1 MRPKLLSLFT
11 AAIFAIASV
20 LISAPNSYSDEL
32 SDLEAKARDASNL
45 SATLEAALESV
56 QGDLAKIIADLIT
69 AKAEIPKAD
78 AAKKAA
84 DKSYKENKQKAASLT
99 KRLNTAQAL
108 KKKITHDAATAGKT
122 MDEARATIAKQA
134 RESLGGNTEFEDFDV
149 IMGSTTV
156 DEFIKRIEVK
166 DTINRISSRALN
178 DAAILK
184 STSLSKQQRIKIV
197 EELVDN
203 LKKEADAAF
212 AAAKSAKE
220 RADAESQRLHA
231 LKAQLTSSQAKYESR
246 KGELAAQTEK
256 VRSEQAAFEAQI
268 AKLRPAGG
276 GGTGPAPTSGFW
288 GWPLGGNF
296 IDWNNYG
303 ISTWGGLPHTGDD
316 LAGPCGVPVYST
328 APGTVIWAAP
338 VWYEGGNQKVI
349 IDHGTLGGARYESRY
364 SHLASFAVGS
374 GARVNR
380 GQVIGYEGQTGWATG
395 CHVHFEILVNGSF
408 VNPEPYLR
416 GWV

>member
-1 MRPKLLSLFT
+1 MKSKLLSLFT
-11 AAIFAIASV
+11 VAIFAFCTV
-20 LISAPNSYSDEL
+20 FISIPKSYSDDL
-32 SDLEAKARDASNL
+32 ADLEAKARDAANL
-45 SATLEAALESV
+45 SATLDAALESV
-56 QGDLAKIIADLIT
+56 QGDLGKIVADLIT

-84 DKSYKENKQKAASLT
+84 DKSYKENKQKAESLK
-99 KRLNTAQAL
+99 KRLSTAQAL

-122 MDEARATIAKQA
+122 MDQARATIAKQA

-149 IMGSTTV
+149 IMGSTSV

-166 DTINRISSRALN
+166 DTINRVSSRALN

-203 LKKEADAAF
+203 LKKEADAAY
-212 AAAKSAKE
+212 AAAKSAKQ
-220 RADAESQRLHA
+220 RADSESQRLHS
-231 LKAQLTSSQAKYESR
+231 LQAQLTASQAQYEAR

-256 VRSEQAAFEAQI
+256 VKREQAAFEAQI
-268 AKLRPAGG
+268 AKLRPSGG
-276 GGTGPAPTSGFW
+276 GGYGPTPASGFW

-296 IDWNNYG
+296 TDWNNYG

-349 IDHGTLGGARYESRY
+349 IDHGTLGGVRYESR
-364 SHLASFAVGS
+364 
-374 GARVNR
+374 
-380 GQVIGYEGQTGWATG
+380 
-395 CHVHFEILVNGSF
+395 
-408 VNPEPYLR
+408 
-416 GWV
+416 